1 MNTVILL
8 IGLLLIIT
16 TMIMILK
23 IKDEKDSVNKDSLII
38 NEMEETSFLAD
49 DKEEFENILGNIST
63 DENINDVYNKDVRSS
78 EEKLTSSFNMNL
90 SNISF
95 NDEDNKIIFYNEE
108 INNELQK
115 NTIEEVVKLSKTG
128 LKVEEIAKI
137 SGRGIREVDIILR
150 LQKKKQLVESV
161 QYKK

>member
-63 DENINDVYNKDVRSS
+63 DENISDVYNKDVRSS

-115 NTIEEVVKLSKTG
+115 NTIEEIVKLSKTG

-150 LQKKKQLVESV
+150 LQKKSN
-161 QYKK
+161 